1 MPRKKST
8 AQRSLLVDW
17 PTWHQLPTEVRQ
29 HVEHLVA
36 SMCLEVI
43 QSNNSRVLSASVY
56 ECFRGV
62 GYDWLSKQ

>member
-43 QSNNSRVLSASVY
+43 QSHNSQEPFDARSHDKDS
-56 ECFRGV
+56 
-62 GYDWLSKQ
+62 SS